1 LITASAVGGGFF
13 LYHVRT
19 VIIGLVLFAAA
30 LALRSVSG
38 NRHVRGRLFG
48 SALAFAAY
56 ALAHSLLNYADLTA
70 DFRQQIV
77 TFAPLLLAWG
87 VISGIVAIVANPWR
101 GDRTPDRFP
110 NIVQD
115 ALAIALFAIAATIV
129 LQEKIVATTAV
140 SAVVI
145 GFALQDTLGNLFAGL
160 AIQIEKPFRVGHWVH
175 IAGKDGMVH
184 EITWR
189 ATKIRTKAGNL
200 VIVPNSML
208 SKEPITNYSEP
219 FLPTRLE
226 VEVGASY
233 NDPPDEVQA
242 AILEALEHEPM
253 IARQPQPDVVI
264 VNFADSAITYRARV
278 WIDDYAADERTTTR
292 VRLLIYHTFRR
303 RGFTIPYPIAW
314 RLERG
319 DDPHTRP
326 IDETAAAQALDA
338 VEIFAALNVED
349 REQLRRSAAPVH
361 YLEGETIVRQ
371 GEAGTSMFVVVT
383 GDAKVTLEPSGQE
396 VFRFHGQ
403 GFFGEM
409 SLLTGEPRTAT
420 VTAVTACDLLEIT
433 ADAFRRFVLAR
444 PASVEAIGMATAQR
458 ATELTRLRN
467 AGAASDRPVEP
478 PASLV
483 SRIRRFLR
491 IGSIILVTSGAA
503 AASPASA
510 GERGLQITN
519 DGRRTVVAVESKTPI
534 TLDGALDEPVWT
546 AAEPAGGFVQAEPH
560 EGQPA
565 TETTEVR
572 LVFDSEALYLGVRCN
587 DASGGRT
594 IINDIRKDFSAGEQ
608 DSFEVILDTFADRR
622 NGFVFV
628 VNPVGGKSDTQIANE
643 GRDVNASWDAVWFV
657 VTRVDGTGWTAEIRI
672 PFKTL
677 RFEPGVDRVW
687 GVNFSR
693 RIRRKN
699 EVDFWSPV
707 PRVYNLYRASL
718 GGTMSGLPNANPG
731 RNLRLKPWVSGD
743 ATRAVSGKEFDNDAH
758 AGIDLKYGVT
768 PSLTLDVTARPDFAQ
783 AEADEQQ
790 VNLTQFSLFYPE
802 KREFF
807 LENSGMFYFG
817 DIPRESRLGNARF
830 APPEEEILLFFSRR
844 IGLTNTGDPIP
855 IAAGGRLTG
864 RVGRTG
870 LGLMTIQTQSDDGRD
885 GDNYTVLRGR
895 RDVLRNG
902 DIGGIFLSRQSTGD
916 GGRNQVAGVDANFR
930 FINAL
935 SLNGFLA
942 QSFTPGKSSGQ
953 VAGKGAIT
961 WNANTLHTQYS
972 LLSIGDNFRDDIG
985 FIKRSGIRKHF
996 VDFGIRKRPEWWRKY
1011 GIRELHP
1018 HTRYN
1023 IYTDQS
1029 NQKVSHTNHVAM
1041 ATFFE
1046 RGGYLEAQ
1054 WNPRFERI
1062 TTPFRVRPDQSFPV
1076 GSYSWNEFAVE
1087 LETDHSQKL
1096 SGSALVTG
1104 GGFWSGTQR
1113 SAKLGVVYRPSYH
1126 LTFDTALQ
1134 RNDISLPAPM
1144 HDFTTN
1150 LIASRVGYAF
1160 NTRTFLDTLLQYN
1173 TDLKQFSA
1181 NVRFD
1186 LIHRPL
1192 SDLFI
1197 VYNEQQLTDS
1207 PVPVSSGRGLI
1218 VKYTHMVAF

>member
-1 LITASAVGGGFF
+1 
-13 LYHVRT
+13 

-30 LALRSVSG
+30 LALRSASG

-56 ALAHSLLNYADLTA
+56 ALAHSLLTYADLTA

-87 VISGIVAIVANPWR
+87 LVSGSVAIAVNPWHA
-101 GDRTPDRFP
+101 DRTPDRFP

-140 SAVVI
+140 GAVVI

-160 AIQIEKPFRVGHWVH
+160 AIQIEKPFRVGHWVQ
-175 IAGKDGMVH
+175 IAGHDGMVH

-200 VIVPNSML
+200 LIVPNSTL
-208 SKEPITNYSEP
+208 SKEAITNYSEP
-219 FLPTRLE
+219 FQLTRLE

-233 NDPPDEVQA
+233 NDPPDEVQG
-242 AILEALEHEPM
+242 AILEALLHEPM
-253 IARQPQPDVVI
+253 VAREPRPDVII
-264 VNFADSAITYRARV
+264 VNFADSAITYRARF
-278 WIDDYAADERTTTR
+278 WIDDFAADDRAMTR
-292 VRLLIYHTFRR
+292 VRLLIYHAFRR

-314 RLERG
+314 RLERP

-326 IDETAAAQALDA
+326 IDETAAARALDA
-338 VEIFAALNVED
+338 VEIFAALSAEA
-349 REQLRRSAAPVH
+349 RERLRRSAASVH

-371 GEAGTSMFVVVT
+371 GASGTSMFVVVH

-396 VFRFHGQ
+396 VFRFQGT

-409 SLLTGEPRTAT
+409 SLLTGEPRSAT

-433 ADAFRRFVLAR
+433 ADAFRRFVLAH
-444 PASVEAIGMATAQR
+444 PASVEAIGLATAQR
-458 ATELTRLRN
+458 AIQLARMRDAA
-467 AGAASDRPVEP
+467 AGPEPPVEP
-478 PASLV
+478 TASLV

-491 IGSIILVTSGAA
+491 IGAIVLLTFDAA
-503 AASPASA
+503 ATAVANA
-510 GERGLQITN
+510 GERELQLTN
-519 DGRRTVVAVESKTPI
+519 DGRRSVVAVESKTAV
-534 TLDGALDEPVWT
+534 TLDGTLDEPAWAT
-546 AAEPAGGFVQAEPH
+546 AEPAGGFVQAEPH

-565 TETTEVR
+565 SETTEVR
-572 LVFDSEALYLGVRCN
+572 VLFDRDAIYLGVRCN
-587 DASGGRT
+587 DASGVGT

-628 VNPVGGKSDTQIANE
+628 VNPVGGKADTQIANE
-643 GRDVNASWDAVWFV
+643 GRDVNTSWDAVWSV
-657 VTRVDGTGWTAEIRI
+657 VTRMDGTGWTAEIRI

-677 RFEPGVDRVW
+677 RFEPGADRVW

-718 GGTMSGLPNANPG
+718 GGTMSGVPNANPG

-743 ATRAVSGKEFDNDAH
+743 TTRAVGGREFDSGRH
-758 AGIDLKYGVT
+758 AGLDVKYGVS
-768 PSLTLDVTARPDFAQ
+768 PSLTLDVTVRPDFAQ

-790 VNLTQFSLFYPE
+790 VNLTQFSLFFPE

-844 IGLTNTGDPIP
+844 IGLTSTGDPIP

-870 LGLMTIQTQSDDGRD
+870 VGLMTIQTQSDGRRA

-902 DIGGIFLSRQSTGD
+902 DIGGIFLSRQSAGSSPSPEA
-916 GGRNQVAGVDANFR
+916 GPSPSVGERVSYNRVAGVDANFR
-930 FINAL
+930 FVNAL
-935 SLNGFLA
+935 SLNGFLTR
-942 QSFTPGKSSGQ
+942 SFTPGQSSGQ
-953 VAGKGAIT
+953 AAGKGAIT

-985 FIKRSGIRKHF
+985 FIKRTGIRKHF

-1029 NQKVSHTNHVAM
+1029 NKKVSHTNHVAM

-1046 RGGYLEAQ
+1046 RGGYLEVQ

-1062 TTPFRVRPDQSFPV
+1062 TTPFRIRPDQSFPV
-1076 GSYSWNEFAVE
+1076 GSYSWNEYAVE
-1087 LETDHSQKL
+1087 LETDHSRKL
-1096 SGSALVTG
+1096 SASALITA

-1113 SAKLGVVYRPSYH
+1113 SAKIGVVYRPSYH

-1150 LIASRVGYAF
+1150 LITSRVGYAF

-1197 VYNEQQLTDS
+1197 VYNEQQLTDA
-1207 PVPVSSGRGLI
+1207 PVKVSSGRGLI